1 MKIQVFANRS
11 EVCKN
16 LYFSAKKFE
25 KGVDGREKVWYYN

>member
-11 EVCKN
+11 EACKN

-25 KGVDGREKVWYYN
+25 KGVDGRKKVWYYN

>member
-1 MKIQVFANRS
+1 MKGQVFADHS

-25 KGVDGREKVWYYN
+25 KGVDGREKVW